1 MFFSRSQDFDSQR
14 NKRATRKFVPTAEE
28 IGGLVSDNTVVLA
41 VGVET
46 IFDIRD
52 PSFVFFFCP

>member
-14 NKRATRKFVPTAEE
+14 NKRATRKFVPTAEG

-46 IFDIRD
+46 ILGIRD